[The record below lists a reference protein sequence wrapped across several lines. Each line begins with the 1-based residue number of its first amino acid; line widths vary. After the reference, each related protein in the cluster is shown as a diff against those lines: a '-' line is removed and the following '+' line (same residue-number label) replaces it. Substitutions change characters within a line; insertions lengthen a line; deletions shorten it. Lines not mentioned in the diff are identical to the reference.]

1 MEACSPGQLQFSQ
14 DGCVTALGHSLL
26 LQLLGQNV
34 QAADSMKV
42 MDGLPPPF
50 KQSWPQLKHLR
61 GDLSTEWLC
70 TRTDASN
77 PKTFCSHEF
86 TLHTRQDIQ
95 NQSTTL

>member
-14 DGCVTALGHSLL
+14 DGSVTAPGHSLL

-50 KQSWPQLKHLR
+50 NKVDH
-61 GDLSTEWLC
+61 
-70 TRTDASN
+70 N
-77 PKTFCSHEF
+77 
-86 TLHTRQDIQ
+86 
-95 NQSTTL
+95 